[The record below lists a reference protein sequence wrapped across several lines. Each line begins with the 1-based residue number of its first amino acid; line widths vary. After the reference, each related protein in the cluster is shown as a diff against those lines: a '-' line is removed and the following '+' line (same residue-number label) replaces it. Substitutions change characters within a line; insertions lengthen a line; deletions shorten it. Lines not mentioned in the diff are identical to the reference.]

1 VILGTKGSATL
12 QLGQTCNLVL
22 LPNTST
28 TLVAKEQQIC
38 VQMVGQQKTAGSTIV
53 SPEATYGQSTNGQQE
68 FGPPEILF
76 GLALGAT
83 AAGYAFDDDDD
94 EGAPPVSQ

>member
-1 VILGTKGSATL
+1 LR
-12 QLGQTCNLVL
+12 LGQTCNLVL

-28 TLVAKEQQIC
+28 TLVAKEKQIC
-38 VQMVGQQKTAGSTIV
+38 VQMVGQQKTAGTIV
-53 SPEATYGQSTNGQQE
+53 SPVATYGQATDGQQE

-83 AAGYAFDDDDD
+83 AAGFAFDDKD
-94 EGAPPVSQ
+94 EAAPPVSQ